1 MGCSQYFSNAT
12 TEKKIPNTQKSA
24 SHLKKGPIKDPL
36 LDDFNDFNT
45 MDQALSRLG
54 LSNIQKLEI
63 YGLVSA
69 VLHLGNISFEENPTD
84 AKGGC
89 QITASSEKALTLTSK
104 LMGVD
109 PQELRQALV
118 SRVMLSKGGG
128 VKGTVIM

>member
-1 MGCSQYFSNAT
+1 MGCSQYFTNAT
-12 TEKKIPNTQKSA
+12 TEKKIPNSQKSET
-24 SHLKKGPIKDPL
+24 HLKKGPIKDPL

-45 MDQALSRLG
+45 LDQALTRLG

-69 VLHLGNISFEENPTD
+69 VLHLGNVSFEENPDD

-89 QITASSEKALTLTSK
+89 CVTASSEKSLTITSK

-109 PQELRQALV
+109 PQELRQALI

-128 VKGTVIM
+128 IKGTVIM